1 MQIFNLFALF
11 SVLVLF
17 LAIHCFFSV
26 LLLLKL
32 SIFDALKGDGQK
44 LFFYFWLYRT
54 TIAISSRERAITLE
68 TTIKKGS
75 KEPITKSKSKNY
87 SVSNKAN
94 FNITITILEKIN
106 KLTVYQKL
114 MQILNYQY

>member
-1 MQIFNLFALF
+1 MLNFQSLCFI

-17 LAIHCFFSV
+17 LAINCFFSV

-32 SIFDALKGDGQK
+32 SIFDALKVDSQK

-75 KEPITKSKSKNY
+75 KEPITKIKSKNY
-87 SVSNKAN
+87 SVSNKEKFQYYN
-94 FNITITILEKIN
+94 HNIAKIN
-106 KLTVYQKL
+106 KLRVYQKL
-114 MQILNYQY
+114 MQILYYQY